1 MILSLESTTSRLISL
16 EIPVHLAGQS
26 LKAFQM
32 ANFGVAKY
40 DYCLSLMCI
49 WVRGLK
55 IH

>member
-1 MILSLESTTSRLISL
+1 MILSIESMTSRLISL

-26 LKAFQM
+26 FKAFQM

-40 DYCLSLMCI
+40 DYCLSFMYI